1 MPAARLSPPLARR
14 SPPHISAH
22 LRLQVKMAP
31 KAVDERDDKLLSS
44 LMSTLEQQNQAADE
58 I

>member
-1 MPAARLSPPLARR
+1 VDDLPTS
-14 SPPHISAH
+14 PHISAH

>member
-1 MPAARLSPPLARR
+1 
-14 SPPHISAH
+14 
-22 LRLQVKMAP
+22 MAP